1 MGLKKLKKY
10 RILIVATVG
19 IIGVILAIPAI
30 VRSQTPSVQV
40 VAMQKVVSSETVHA
54 QGEVSEVNKTTMS
67 AQVPM
72 VIEQVNVKEG
82 DSVKIGDVIATV
94 NRQETAEAI
103 TSIANQISNYMP
115 DAAQQVLAQAES
127 SEKIGQN
134 SIPKEIIAT
143 ASGTLS
149 TVGLEKGKLILPGQ
163 TMASISDLSNL
174 CVVAYVPEES
184 ISQVAKGQSVK
195 ISGDALGSKTY
206 TGTIESISPTAKSH
220 LNGLNSETAVDVNI
234 TFNGDTKGLRPGYN
248 VDTEIAVSAPISYNI
263 LPYEAVE
270 QDESGNEYVLLYD
283 GGYARKVNVVTGK
296 ETEKGVEIK
305 EGIPAGSLV
314 IYSPTIKE
322 NSRVKISSEVT
333 GWNS

>member
-30 VRSQTPSVQV
+30 IRSQTPSVQV
-40 VAMQKVVSSETVHA
+40 VAMQQVVSSETVHA
-54 QGEVSEVNKTTMS
+54 QGEVTEVNKTTMN

-72 VIEQVNVKEG
+72 VIEEVNVKEG

-94 NRQETAEAI
+94 NQQETVGAI
-103 TSIANQISNYMP
+103 TSIANQISSYMP
-115 DAAQQVLAQAES
+115 DAAEEVLAQVES
-127 SEKIGQN
+127 SEKVGQS

-174 CVVAYVPEES
+174 CVVASVPEES
-184 ISQVAKGQSVK
+184 ISQVAKGQSVT

-206 TGTIESISPTAKSH
+206 TGVVESISPTAKSH
-220 LNGLNSETAVDVNI
+220 LNGLSSETVVDVNI
-234 TFNGDTKGLRPGYN
+234 TFKGDTNGLRPGYN
-248 VDTEIAVSAPISYNI
+248 VDAGIEVSAPASYNI
-263 LPYEAVE
+263 LPYEAVK
-270 QDESGNEYVLLYD
+270 QDDSGNEYVLLYD

-305 EGIPAGSLV
+305 EGIPENSWV

-322 NSRVKISSEVT
+322 DSRVRISSEVT